1 MPRQLPWWAPYPLTP
16 ELPGSPSKY
25 QIPVTPEVIE
35 VLRSLQREEVDANT
49 PDHTGVLNLLQ
60 RAFDVKGILAL
71 VNPEVNADW

>member
-1 MPRQLPWWAPYPLTP
+1 
-16 ELPGSPSKY
+16 
-25 QIPVTPEVIE
+25 VIE